1 MHSLNIRALV
11 YSSLPIPAL
20 TVLQLTLPHYLS
32 VQASQGLVM
41 TRILLNS
48 PSLFRKGLPGLNLVL
63 PSFLAA
69 LELVLPHPAPLV
81 RLPPSSDHVRVM

>member
-1 MHSLNIRALV
+1 MIQFC
-11 YSSLPIPAL
+11 SSLYL
-20 TVLQLTLPHYLS
+20 TTQESLS

-48 PSLFRKGLPGLNLVL
+48 PSLFRKGLPGLNLIL
-63 PSFLAA
+63 PSFLTA
-69 LELVLPHPAPLV
+69 LDLVLPHPAPLV